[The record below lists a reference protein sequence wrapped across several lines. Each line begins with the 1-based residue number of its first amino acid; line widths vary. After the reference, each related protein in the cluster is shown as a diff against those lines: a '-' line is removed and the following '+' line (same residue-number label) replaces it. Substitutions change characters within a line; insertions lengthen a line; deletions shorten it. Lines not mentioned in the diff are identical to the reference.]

1 MARDVGRPLAAV
13 VLSDE
18 QRSIS
23 EGLVRRHRVARS
35 MSDHRRMILRCA
47 DELGN

>member
-18 QRSIS
+18 QRSIT
-23 EGLVRRHRVARS
+23 EDLVRRHRVARS
-35 MSDHRRMILRCA
+35 MSDHRLMILRCA
-47 DELGN
+47 DELDN